1 MENVKSRV
9 IELMQRHFSWL
20 SDDEDTP
27 DGVTNKIASQCETF
41 DALGISRDELLE
53 FVDVL
58 IKEFDLED
66 IEFSEVMKWRRVK
79 DMVDYLEDNLEAAL
93 DDMPSGV

>member
-1 MENVKSRV
+1 MENVKNRV
-9 IELMQRHFSWL
+9 IELMQKHFSWL

-27 DGVTNKIASQCETF
+27 TGVTNKITSQCETF

-66 IEFSEVMKWRRVK
+66 IEFSEVMKWQRVK
-79 DMVDYLEDNLEAAL
+79 DVVNYIKETR
-93 DDMPSGV
+93 

>member
-1 MENVKSRV
+1 MENVKNRV
-9 IELMQRHFSWL
+9 IELMQKHFSWL

-27 DGVTNKIASQCETF
+27 IGVTNKITSQCETF
-41 DALGISRDELLE
+41 DALGINRDELVE

-66 IEFSEVMKWRRVK
+66 IEFSEVMKWQRVK
-79 DMVDYLEDNLEAAL
+79 DVINYIKE
-93 DDMPSGV
+93 SK

>member
-9 IELMQRHFSWL
+9 IELMQKHFSWL

-27 DGVTNKIASQCETF
+27 AGVTNKITSQCETF
-41 DALGISRDELLE
+41 DALGISRDELVG

-66 IEFSEVMKWRRVK
+66 IEFSEVMKWQRIK
-79 DMVDYLEDNLEAAL
+79 DVIRYIKEIR
-93 DDMPSGV
+93 

>member
-9 IELMQRHFSWL
+9 IELMQKHFSWL

-27 DGVTNKIASQCETF
+27 VGVTNKITSQCETF

-66 IEFSEVMKWRRVK
+66 IEFSEVMKWQRVK
-79 DMVDYLEDNLEAAL
+79 DVVRYIKETR
-93 DDMPSGV
+93 

>member
-1 MENVKSRV
+1 MENVKNRV
-9 IELMQRHFSWL
+9 IELMQKHFSWL

-27 DGVTNKIASQCETF
+27 VGVTNKITSQCETF
-41 DALGISRDELLE
+41 DALGMSRDELLE

-66 IEFSEVMKWRRVK
+66 IEFSEVMKWQRIK
-79 DMVDYLEDNLEAAL
+79 DVIRYIKEIR
-93 DDMPSGV
+93 